1 MLAEM
6 WSDLKHL
13 FARMFEAHTTRKIGF
28 VVGVIIGISILNF
41 GLFSTLFAIFCGII
55 GLYIG
60 SRFEE
65 KDTLVVQTLKALEY
79 WVPERFRY
87 WKYFS

>member
-1 MLAEM
+1 MWAEIKRLV
-6 WSDLKHL
+6 SG
-13 FARMFEAHTTRKIGF
+13 MFETHPTRKMGF
-28 VVGVIIGISILNF
+28 VAGVIIGVSILNF

-65 KDTLVVQTLKALEY
+65 NDTLVVQTLKAIED